1 MRVSLPPP
9 PTHVRWYAR
18 VPTAAYLAVCIAI
31 VAVAAATLWQMG
43 QVPICKCG
51 YVKAWH
57 GVVKSGEN
65 SQHLSDWYT
74 FTHIIHG
81 FVFYG
86 LLWLMGR
93 HWPVALK
100 LALAVAMESAWEV
113 FENTDFVINRYR
125 EATISLDYYGDSV
138 LNSVADVSAMVAGFL
153 AAWRLA
159 ALMVLALAIGL
170 EAFLAYNIRDNLT
183 LNILMLVHPLDAV
196 RAWQLAS

>member
-1 MRVSLPPP
+1 MRPPRRGGRVRKRERTWGNCAVDRSLTTSRMGELSSPMLVSLPTP
-9 PTHVRWYAR
+9 PTRVPCYAR
-18 VPTAAYLAVCIAI
+18 VPPAAYLAVCIAI

-93 HWPVALK
+93 RWPVAL
-100 LALAVAMESAWEV
+100 
-113 FENTDFVINRYR
+113 
-125 EATISLDYYGDSV
+125 
-138 LNSVADVSAMVAGFL
+138 
-153 AAWRLA
+153 
-159 ALMVLALAIGL
+159 
-170 EAFLAYNIRDNLT
+170 
-183 LNILMLVHPLDAV
+183 
-196 RAWQLAS
+196 